1 MQEDTIVA
9 LATPLGNAGISV
21 VRLSGSKS
29 LEIATSFFST
39 KKLINNPIQPRYM
52 YLGDINTDSLK
63 EKCLMVYFKN
73 PNSYTGEDVVEF
85 QCHGGTYICNKIIDL
100 CLQYGARLATAGEF
114 TKRAFVNGKVSL
126 DEAEGVVDLINAQTA
141 SEVKASYDLVNGG
154 LFKTVKSLQKQ
165 LTDIMAEIEVNLDY
179 PEHDIEYQTEQQIEV
194 KLNSIKNTLQTLA
207 STEDQGRIIKDGINV
222 TILGKPNV
230 GKSSLLNALLNYE
243 RAIVTDIA
251 GTTRDT
257 LQESFVYKDTKINI
271 TDTAG
276 VHESD
281 DVVEK
286 IGIQKALDQIN
297 QADIV
302 LLLLDGSRELSKED
316 KENIKLVQDKKVIVV
331 INKTDL
337 PNKLET
343 INLPTL
349 SVSAKTGI
357 GIEELKQKILDSVLD
372 KDFVKNDIV
381 LTNKRH
387 LVAVK
392 QALEIIDNAI
402 QNIYNVSLDCTALDV
417 KSVWFKLGEIT
428 GETTDEDIIDAIFS
442 KFCLGK

>member
-100 CLQYGARLATAGEF
+100 CLQYGSRLATAGEF

-349 SVSAKTGI
+349 SVSAKTGV

>member
-1 MQEDTIVA
+1 MKEDTIVA

-21 VRLSGSKS
+21 VRLSGDKS
-29 LEIATSFFST
+29 LQIATKFFSS
-39 KKLINNPIQPRYM
+39 KKLEKQVMPRYM
-52 YLGDINTDSLK
+52 YLGDINTDDLK
-63 EKCLMVYFKN
+63 EKCLLVYFQN

-100 CLQYGARLATAGEF
+100 CLANGARLATPGEF

-126 DEAEGVVDLINAQTA
+126 DEAEGVVDLINSQTA
-141 SEVKASYDLVNGG
+141 SEVKASYDLVNGE
-154 LFKTVKSLQKQ
+154 LFKTVTKLQKE
-165 LTDIMAEIEVNLDY
+165 LTNILAEIEVNLDY
-179 PEHDIEYQTEQQIEV
+179 PEHDIEYQTEQQIET
-194 KLNSIKNTLQTLA
+194 KLKNIQQVLQNLA
-207 STEDQGRIIKDGINV
+207 NTENQGRIIKDGINV
-222 TILGKPNV
+222 AILGKPNV

-297 QADIV
+297 QADII
-302 LLLLDGSRELSKED
+302 LLLLDGSQELSQQD
-316 KENIKLVQDKKVIVV
+316 KENLSLVKDKKVIVV
-331 INKTDL
+331 VNKTDL
-337 PNKLET
+337 PQK
-343 INLPTL
+343 INLDMPYIQ
-349 SVSAKTGI
+349 VSALNQK
-357 GIEELKQKILDSVLD
+357 GIEELKQKILDCVID

-387 LVAVK
+387 LQAVK
-392 QALEIIDNAI
+392 QALQIIQSAI
-402 QNIYNVSLDCTALDV
+402 ENIYNVSLDCTALDV

>member
-349 SVSAKTGI
+349 SVSAKTGV

>member
-52 YLGDINTDSLK
+52 YLGDINNDSLK

-100 CLQYGARLATAGEF
+100 CLQNGARLATAGEF

-194 KLNSIKNTLQTLA
+194 KLNSIKNTLLTLVN
-207 STEDQGRIIKDGINV
+207 TEDQGRIIKDGINV

-281 DVVEK
+281 DIVEK

-316 KENIKLVQDKKVIVV
+316 KENIKLVEDKKVIVV

-337 PNKLET
+337 PKQLEE

-349 SVSAKTGI
+349 SVSAKTGT
-357 GIEELKQKILDSVLD
+357 GIDELKQKILDSVLD

-392 QALEIIDNAI
+392 QALEIIDSAI

>member
-21 VRLSGSKS
+21 VRLSGKDS
-29 LEIATSFFST
+29 LKIATSFFAS
-39 KKLINNPIQPRYM
+39 KKLLNNTIVPRMM
-52 YLGDINTDSLK
+52 YLGDIKTPNLN

-73 PNSYTGEDVVEF
+73 PQSYTGEDVVEF
-85 QCHGGTYICNKIIDL
+85 QCHGGTYICNQIIDL
-100 CLQYGARLATAGEF
+100 CLNNGARLAEPGEF

-126 DEAEGVVDLINAQTA
+126 DEAEGVVDLINASTA
-141 SEVKASYDLVNGG
+141 SEVKASYDLVNGA
-154 LFKTVKSLQKQ
+154 LFKTVKKLQTE
-165 LTDIMAEIEVNLDY
+165 LTNILAEIEVNLDY
-179 PEHDIEYQTEQQIEV
+179 PEHDIEYQTEKQLEQ
-194 KLNSIKNTLQTLA
+194 KLISIKQILTNLANT
-207 STEDQGRIIKDGINV
+207 ENQGRIIKEGINV
-222 TILGKPNV
+222 AILGKPNV
-230 GKSSLLNALLNYE
+230 GKSSLLNALLQFD

-257 LQESFVYKDTKINI
+257 LQESFIYKDTKINV

-276 VHESD
+276 LHESD

-297 QADIV
+297 QADLIV
-302 LLLLDGSRELSKED
+302 LLLDGSKELSSED
-316 KENIKLVQDKKVIVV
+316 KKNLELVKDKKVIIVV
-331 INKTDL
+331 NKTDL
-337 PNKLET
+337 PQKL
-343 INLPTL
+343 NLDLPTL
-349 SVSAKTGI
+349 SISALNNK
-357 GIEELKQKILDSVLD
+357 GIEELKQKILDSVLE

-387 LVAVK
+387 LIAVK
-392 QALEIIDNAI
+392 QALELVNNALE
-402 QNIYNVSLDCTALDV
+402 NIYLVSLDCTALDV
-417 KSVWFKLGEIT
+417 KQAWIKLGEIT

>member
-1 MQEDTIVA
+1 MKEDTIVA

-21 VRLSGSKS
+21 VRLSGDKS
-29 LEIATSFFST
+29 LEIATSFFSS
-39 KKLINNPIQPRYM
+39 KKLVNNPIQPRYM
-52 YLGDINTDSLK
+52 YLGDIDTNNLK

-100 CLQYGARLATAGEF
+100 CLQNGARLATAGEF

-179 PEHDIEYQTEQQIEV
+179 PEHDIEYQTEQQIEI
-194 KLNSIKNTLQTLA
+194 KLNNIKQTLISLA
-207 STEDQGRIIKDGINV
+207 NTEDQGRIIKDGINV
-222 TILGKPNV
+222 AILGKPNV

-297 QADIV
+297 QADMI
-302 LLLLDGSRELSKED
+302 LLLLDGSRQLSKED
-316 KENIKLVQDKKVIVV
+316 KENIKLVQGKKVIVV

-337 PNKLET
+337 PKQLEE

-349 SVSAKTGI
+349 SVSAKTGT

-372 KDFVKNDIV
+372 KDFVKNDLV

-392 QALEIIDNAI
+392 QSLEIINSAI
-402 QNIYNVSLDCTALDV
+402 ENIYNVSLDCTALDV